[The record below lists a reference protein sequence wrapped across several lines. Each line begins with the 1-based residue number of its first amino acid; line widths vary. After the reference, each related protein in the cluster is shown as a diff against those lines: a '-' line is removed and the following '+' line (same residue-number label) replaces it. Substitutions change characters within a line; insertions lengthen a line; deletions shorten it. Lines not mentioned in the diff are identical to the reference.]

1 MCIGYAM
8 KHFLNIGDDDSICR
22 LEFYVTKSI
31 GNVTAELN
39 KYWRKYRSSPKF
51 KENPKWHDEFS
62 KEKTII
68 ICIRNSVWIVW
79 WNWLI
84 ERFQNNKLK
93 KNSLYIIAF
102 DVVAR
107 LQSDM
112 LCWRN
117 TRFIMKNWHFVFV
130 VVVVVLFDFM
140 FSFNCESMNGLCIFR
155 FVLLILWFW
164 IKEFISM
171 SNQTNK

>member
-39 KYWRKYRSSPKF
+39 KYWRKYRISPKF

-102 DVVAR
+102 DVAVEETPDLSWR
-107 LQSDM
+107 IDILYLLLLLLSYLI
-112 LCWRN
+112 LC
-117 TRFIMKNWHFVFV
+117 F
-130 VVVVVLFDFM
+130 
-140 FSFNCESMNGLCIFR
+140 
-155 FVLLILWFW
+155 LLIA
-164 IKEFISM
+164 
-171 SNQTNK
+171 NQWMDGAYFASCF